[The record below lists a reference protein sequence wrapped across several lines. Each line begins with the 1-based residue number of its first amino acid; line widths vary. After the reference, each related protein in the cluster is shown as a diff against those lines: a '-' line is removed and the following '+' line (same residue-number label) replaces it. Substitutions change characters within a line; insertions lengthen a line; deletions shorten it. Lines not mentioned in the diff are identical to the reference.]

1 MKKIEL
7 NIVRNRLKIGL
18 DKLLIIAD
26 EVVKLFV
33 ELEIMKLLLVEVVKE
48 FVVIMEQIFKDIVRR
63 RFYNY
68 NLLEFKESFFE
79 IIF

>member
-63 RFYNY
+63 FYNY
-68 NLLEFKESFFE
+68 NLLEFKESFFK

>member
-68 NLLEFKESFFE
+68 NLLEFKEGFFK